1 MAFSTAGRGP
11 LKAEMNVTPMID
23 ILLVLIIV
31 FMVVVVSAFQSKGL
45 DAQIP
50 QLATKVDDDITPRT
64 IIIQLGWAGDDNRPA
79 LKVNDETVTWDHLPE
94 RLANI
99 FAQRAER
106 VAFVKSDDDVDFRYV
121 AEAIS
126 IAKNSG
132 VERVGLLS
140 NLSAESP
147 GGR

>member
-1 MAFSTAGRGP
+1 MTFSTAGRGP

-45 DAQIP
+45 EAQTP
-50 QLATKVDDDITPRT
+50 QPATKADNTTPPRT
-64 IIIQLGWAGDDNRPA
+64 IVIQLASAGDDKRPS
-79 LKVNDETVTWDHLPE
+79 LKINNESVAWDQLPD
-94 RLANI
+94 RLADI

-106 VAFVKSDDDVDFRYV
+106 VAFVKGDDDVDFRYV

-132 VERVGLLS
+132 VEQIGLLS
-140 NLSAESP
+140 SLSAESP
-147 GGR
+147 

>member
-1 MAFSTAGRGP
+1 MVFSTASRGP

-45 DAQIP
+45 EAQIP
-50 QLATKVDDDITPRT
+50 QPATKADNATLART
-64 IIIQLGWAGDDNRPA
+64 IVIQLASAGEDKRPA
-79 LKVNDETVTWDHLPE
+79 LKINDETLAWDQLAD
-94 RLANI
+94 RLVNI

-140 NLSAESP
+140 KTDAESQ
-147 GGR
+147 

>member
-1 MAFSTAGRGP
+1 MTFSTAGRAP
-11 LKAEMNVTPMID
+11 LKAEMNVIPMID

-31 FMVVVVSAFQSKGL
+31 FMVVVVPPFQSTGL
-45 DAQIP
+45 EAQLPQPATKADNATLARTIVI
-50 QLATKVDDDITPRT
+50 QLAS
-64 IIIQLGWAGDDNRPA
+64 AGEDKRPA
-79 LKVNDETVTWDHLPE
+79 LKINDETLAWDQLAD
-94 RLANI
+94 RLVNI
-99 FAQRAER
+99 LAQRAER

-140 NLSAESP
+140 KTDAESQ
-147 GGR
+147 

>member
-1 MAFSTAGRGP
+1 VAFSTASRGP

-45 DAQIP
+45 EAQIP
-50 QLATKVDDDITPRT
+50 QPATKADNATLART
-64 IIIQLGWAGDDNRPA
+64 IVIQLASAGEDKRPA
-79 LKVNDETVTWDHLPE
+79 LKINDETLAWDQLAD
-94 RLANI
+94 RLVNI

-140 NLSAESP
+140 KTDAESQ
-147 GGR
+147 

>member
-31 FMVVVVSAFQSKGL
+31 FMVVVVSAFQSRGQ

-50 QLATKVDDDITPRT
+50 QSATKAANTLTPRT
-64 IIIQLGWAGDDNRPA
+64 IVIQLGWVGDDKRPA
-79 LKVNDETVTWDHLPE
+79 VKINDETVVWRQLPD
-94 RLANI
+94 RLADI
-99 FAQRAER
+99 FARRAER
-106 VAFVKSDDDVDFRYV
+106 VAFVKGDDNVDFRYV

-140 NLSAESP
+140 KLSAESP

>member
-1 MAFSTAGRGP
+1 MAFWTAGRGS

-45 DAQIP
+45 EAQIP
-50 QLATKVDDDITPRT
+50 EPATKADNATLART
-64 IIIQLGWAGDDNRPA
+64 IVIRLASAGEDKRPT
-79 LKVNDETVTWDHLPE
+79 LKINDETLAWDQLAD
-94 RLANI
+94 RLVNI
-99 FAQRAER
+99 LAQRAER

-140 NLSAESP
+140 KTDAESQ
-147 GGR
+147 